1 MTTIDK
7 LFPLSCATGTST
19 KGALMRTG
27 MDSVEPLFEHD
38 DLHTTYVATVS
49 CGGFELMI
57 LADYFF
63 ERGFSW
69 ICFRLIIVS

>member
-27 MDSVEPLFEHD
+27 MESVEPLFEHD

-49 CGGFELMI
+49 CGGVR
-57 LADYFF
+57 ADDFGGLFF
-63 ERGFSW
+63 
-69 ICFRLIIVS
+69 